1 MAQRQW
7 RNCGRWAAPPSP
19 SRKKPR
25 WSGAC
30 PGNWCVVVAPRTW
43 CRSTGSR
50 IACFHWCLCMPLVRK
65 PAGST
70 PPAVAPT
77 QDLASGLASPGED
90 ARWMAA
96 RDAAGVQGCA
106 DMLAAALRVEP
117 SPRVREAL
125 FMSLA
130 RTGDAPSVDAL
141 QSLLRSDAAHLRT
154 GALDALRLVVAAVPA
169 ILSPM
174 LRDHDA
180 DIRILSCELARTLP
194 AGVATAHLNALLR
207 DET

>member
-1 MAQRQW
+1 
-7 RNCGRWAAPPSP
+7 
-19 SRKKPR
+19 
-25 WSGAC
+25 
-30 PGNWCVVVAPRTW
+30 
-43 CRSTGSR
+43 
-50 IACFHWCLCMPLVRK
+50 MPLVRK

-106 DMLAAALRVEP
+106 DMLAAALRVET

-207 DET
+207 DETEPNVCAAAIDVLAEVGDGDALPALAECAARFQATPFLSFAARVAAERIRARVPPTRA